1 MNPVEEKEH
10 LYELLKD
17 FSTAMLASRTLDNS
31 LHARPMAVA
40 ELRPDAEAYFV
51 TDARSPK
58 VAEIEAHPDVLVTF
72 QSSSEFA
79 TLYGTASVVRNRAE
93 VDRLWKEP
101 WRVWFPEGKD
111 DPNLVLINVKPRSG
125 EFWDNSGAEGVKYL
139 FEGLKAYLKGERP
152 KPDDTLSAKVTL
164 RS

>member
-1 MNPVEEKEH
+1 MPPGEQKKH
-10 LYELLKD
+10 LYDLLKD
-17 FSTAMLASRTLDNS
+17 FSTALLASRTLANS

-40 ELRPDAEAYFV
+40 ELKPDAEAYFV

-79 TLYGTASVVRNRAE
+79 TLYGTAAVVRDRAHVE
-93 VDRLWKEP
+93 RLWKEA
-101 WRVWFPEGKD
+101 WRVWFPGGKD
-111 DPNLVLINVKPRSG
+111 DPNLVLISVTPKSA
-125 EFWDNSGAEGVKYL
+125 EFWDNSGTEGITYL

-152 KPDDTLSAKVTL
+152 QPDDSINAKVTL